1 MATPR
6 VVRPQYLQAVARSR
20 CNDFQLKTVV
30 RAYQQ
35 QSSSIFLTAALHC
48 CLKLWSNAPE
58 FPLMGPVMAVLQSC
72 TTLRCYLVGR
82 PCMSIHQSNA
92 LQFEIELD
100 LRLQTDES
108 QVTTS
113 NMAGLDPS
121 LIALRF
127 GSSTLCGD

>member
-1 MATPR
+1 
-6 VVRPQYLQAVARSR
+6 
-20 CNDFQLKTVV
+20 
-30 RAYQQ
+30 
-35 QSSSIFLTAALHC
+35 
-48 CLKLWSNAPE
+48 
-58 FPLMGPVMAVLQSC
+58 
-72 TTLRCYLVGR
+72 
-82 PCMSIHQSNA
+82 MSIHQSNA